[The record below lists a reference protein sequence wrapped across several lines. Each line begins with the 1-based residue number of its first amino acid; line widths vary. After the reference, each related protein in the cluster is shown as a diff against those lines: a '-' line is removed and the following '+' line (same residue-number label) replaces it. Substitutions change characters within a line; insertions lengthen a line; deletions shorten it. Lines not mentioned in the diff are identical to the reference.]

1 MWSLSELADGLR
13 RIARHDETSAA
24 YWSALARI
32 DRGIAEGRHVDDVL
46 AAASA
51 DHWVEHR
58 EQTALRHAMRAHQ
71 KWKQAWALEHC
82 VEHEDCRANEELAR
96 VCRSSRLKSVGAF
109 RKLLRRLGV
118 PR

>member
-13 RIARHDETSAA
+13 RMARHDETQAA
-24 YWSALARI
+24 YWSALASLERI
-32 DRGIAEGRHVDDVL
+32 PVVGPVQ
-46 AAASA
+46 
-51 DHWVEHR
+51 DHWVDAR
-58 EQTALRHAMRAHQ
+58 EQTALRLAMQAHQ

-96 VCRSSRLKSVGAF
+96 VCRSSRLKSVGAV